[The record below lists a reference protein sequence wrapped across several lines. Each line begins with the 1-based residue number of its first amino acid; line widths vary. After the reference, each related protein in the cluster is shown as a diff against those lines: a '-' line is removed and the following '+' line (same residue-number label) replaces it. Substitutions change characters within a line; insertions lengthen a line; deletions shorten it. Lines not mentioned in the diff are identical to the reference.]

1 MQAYKVVRRGGTG
14 EPPDESIRIW
24 DGENLLWER
33 DSDSYVETEGQM
45 VKLSTLTD
53 LQIIELYRK
62 EHP

>member
-1 MQAYKVVRRGGTG
+1 MQAYKIVRRGGTG
-14 EPPDESIRIW
+14 EAPDESIRIW
-24 DGENLLWER
+24 DGENLLWEW